1 MKRAA
6 LTIAIALVIVALF
19 FFVPVLRDE
28 PWTRLR
34 IAGVIIA
41 LIGLAFVVTAH
52 INLGDSFTFTPQAK
66 GPLVTHGLYSK
77 IRNPMYVF
85 VDLTVAGL
93 ILAVNLPWL
102 LVLIPIWAILQ
113 ARQAGR
119 EAKVLQEKF
128 GQAYL
133 DYRKK
138 TWF

>member
-1 MKRAA
+1 VKAA
-6 LTIAIALVIVALF
+6 AGAIAVFVVVVALF
-19 FFVPVLRDE
+19 FFVPVLRDQ
-28 PWTRLR
+28 PWTPPR
-34 IAGVIIA
+34 IAGAILGVIGFA
-41 LIGLAFVVTAH
+41 LVLTAR
-52 INLGDSFTFTPQAK
+52 IQLGESFAVMPQAK
-66 GPLVTHGLYSK
+66 GLVTHGFYSR

-85 VDLTVAGL
+85 VDITVCGL
-93 ILAVNLPWL
+93 VLALNLPWL
-102 LVLIPIWAILQ
+102 LVLIPIWALLQ